1 MPKVTIYTKPGCP
14 YCVRAMMLLEEKK
27 ADVNEIVAAFDPTL
41 RQEMMQKS
49 GRTTYP
55 QIFIGEKH
63 VGGCDDIYALDRAG
77 KLDELLAA

>member
-27 ADVNEIVAAFDPTL
+27 ADVNEIVASFDPTL

-63 VGGCDDIYALDRAG
+63 VGGCDDIYALERAG

>member
-1 MPKVTIYTKPGCP
+1 MPKVTIYPKPGCP
-14 YCVRAMMLLEEKK
+14 YCVRARMLLEEKK

-63 VGGCDDIYALDRAG
+63 VGGCDDIYALERAG

>member
-27 ADVNEIVAAFDPTL
+27 ADVNEIVAAFDPKL

>member
-27 ADVNEIVAAFDPTL
+27 ADVNEIVAAFDPEL

-63 VGGCDDIYALDRAG
+63 VGGCDDIYALERAG

>member
-63 VGGCDDIYALDRAG
+63 VGGCDDIYALERAG

>member
-27 ADVNEIVAAFDPTL
+27 ADVNEIVASFDPVL

-49 GRTTYP
+49 GRSTFP

-63 VGGCDDIYALDRAG
+63 VGGCDDIFALERAG

>member
-77 KLDELLAA
+77 KLDELLAV

>member
-27 ADVNEIVAAFDPTL
+27 ADVNEIVASFDPVL

-49 GRTTYP
+49 GRSTYP

-63 VGGCDDIYALDRAG
+63 VGGCDDIFALERAG